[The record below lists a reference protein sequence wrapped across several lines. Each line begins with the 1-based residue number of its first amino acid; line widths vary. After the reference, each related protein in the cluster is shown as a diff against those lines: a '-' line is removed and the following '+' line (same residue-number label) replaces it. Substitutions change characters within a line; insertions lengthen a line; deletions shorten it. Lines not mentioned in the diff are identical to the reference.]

1 LNYSTKKNKKM
12 KTVSLSGSPRAN
24 VGKVDAAAL
33 RAKGMVPCVIYGAGE
48 QIHFSADIRHFKE
61 IIFTPETNLVNV
73 DINGKSYKTVL
84 QEAQYHKINDKLIHA
99 DFLQVTEDKPVTVQL
114 PVKTI
119 GASEGVKAGGKL
131 TVKMR
136 KVKVRGLISK
146 LPEYIELNVEK
157 LAIGK
162 AISAG
167 DIKIDGITLLHP
179 KNISIVSVDTTR
191 AAVTEEVAPAAAGA
205 AKTAA
210 PAAAATPAAPAAG
223 AKAPAKK

>member
-1 LNYSTKKNKKM
+1 M

-24 VGKVDAAAL
+24 VGKTDAAAL

-61 IIFTPETNLVNV
+61 IIFTPETNLVSIEV
-73 DINGKSYKTVL
+73 SGKTYKTVL
-84 QEAQYHKINDKLIHA
+84 QEAQYHKINDRLIHA

-114 PVKTI
+114 PVKTV
-119 GASEGVKAGGKL
+119 GTSEGVKAGGKL

-146 LPEYIELNVEK
+146 LPEYIELNIEK

-162 AISAG
+162 SISAG
-167 DIKIDGITLLHP
+167 DIHIDGITLLHP

-191 AAVTEEVAPAAAGA
+191 NVAAQETPAAAAKTATPAPA

-210 PAAAATPAAPAAG
+210 PAPAAKA
-223 AKAPAKK
+223 APAKK